1 MTTKTGPAKMAAAI
15 PQAPP
20 QPFILPGTTVGGD
33 LGIFR
38 VDFTLRNPSNGQ
50 SRALNGLVD
59 TGASYTVIPAAVLAV
74 LAALGVMPLR
84 SVRVRYGDGSF
95 AELDL
100 GEAQMELEGMT
111 STVQVLFGNSGDTF
125 LLGAMALEAFA
136 LAADATNRRLIPAQV
151 TA

>member
-1 MTTKTGPAKMAAAI
+1 MTTKTSAAKAAAR
-15 PQAPP
+15 PHLPP
-20 QPFILPGTTVGGD
+20 QTFILPGTTIGGD
-33 LGIFR
+33 LGTFR
-38 VDFTLRNPSNGQ
+38 VDFTLRNPTSSQ

-59 TGASYTVIPAAVLAV
+59 TGSSYTIIPAGVLEE
-74 LAALGVMPLR
+74 LGVTPLR
-84 SVRVRYGDGSF
+84 SVRVRYADGSF
-95 AELDL
+95 AELGL
-100 GEAQMELEGMT
+100 GETQMELEGMT

>member
-1 MTTKTGPAKMAAAI
+1 MTTKTGPARAAAV

-20 QPFILPGTTVGGD
+20 QPFILPGTTIGGD

-38 VDFTLRNPSNGQ
+38 VDFILRNPSSGQ

-59 TGASYTVIPAAVLAV
+59 TGASYTVIPAAVLEQ
-74 LAALGVMPLR
+74 LGVAPLR
-84 SVRVRYGDGSF
+84 SVRVRYADGSF
-95 AELDL
+95 AELEL

>member
-1 MTTKTGPAKMAAAI
+1 MTTKTGPATAAAV

-20 QPFILPGTTVGGD
+20 QPFILPGTTIGGD
-33 LGIFR
+33 LGTFR
-38 VDFTLRNPSNGQ
+38 VDFTLRNPSSGQ
-50 SRALNGLVD
+50 FRALNGLVD
-59 TGASYTVIPAAVLAV
+59 TGASYTVIPAAVLAE
-74 LAALGVMPLR
+74 LGIAPLR
-84 SVRVRYGDGSF
+84 SVRVRYADGSF
-95 AELDL
+95 ADLGL

-111 STVQVLFGNSGDTF
+111 STVQVLFGNSSDTF

>member
-1 MTTKTGPAKMAAAI
+1 MTTKTGPARAAAS
-15 PQAPP
+15 PPLPP
-20 QPFILPGTTVGGD
+20 QPFILPGTTVGGE

-38 VDFTLRNPSNGQ
+38 VDFTLRNPHSGQ

-59 TGASYTVIPAAVLAV
+59 TGASYTIIPAAVLEE
-74 LAALGVMPLR
+74 LGVMPLR
-84 SVRVRYGDGSF
+84 SVRVRYADGSF
-95 AELDL
+95 AELGL

-111 STVQVLFGNSGDTF
+111 RTVQVLFGTSADTF

>member
-1 MTTKTGPAKMAAAI
+1 MTTKTGTAKAAAV

-20 QPFILPGTTVGGD
+20 QPFILPGSTIGGD
-33 LGIFR
+33 LGTFR
-38 VDFTLRNPSNGQ
+38 VDFTLRNPSSGQ

-59 TGASYTVIPAAVLAV
+59 TGASYTVIPAAVLAE
-74 LAALGVMPLR
+74 LGVAPLR
-84 SVRVRYGDGSF
+84 SVRVRYADGSF
-95 AELDL
+95 QDLGL

>member
-1 MTTKTGPAKMAAAI
+1 MTTKTGAAKAAR
-15 PQAPP
+15 PQSPP
-20 QPFILPGTTVGGD
+20 QTFILPGTTIGGD
-33 LGIFR
+33 LGTFR
-38 VDFTLRNPSNGQ
+38 VDFTLRNPTSGQ

-59 TGASYTVIPAAVLAV
+59 TGASYTVIPAGVLEE
-74 LAALGVMPLR
+74 LGVTPLR
-84 SVRVRYGDGSF
+84 SVRVRYADGSF
-95 AELDL
+95 AELGL

-111 STVQVLFGNSGDTF
+111 STVQVLFGTSGDTF